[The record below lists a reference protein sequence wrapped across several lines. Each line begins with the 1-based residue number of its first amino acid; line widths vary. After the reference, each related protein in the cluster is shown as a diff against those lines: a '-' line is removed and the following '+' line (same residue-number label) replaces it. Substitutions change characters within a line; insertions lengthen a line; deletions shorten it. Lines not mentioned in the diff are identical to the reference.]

1 MSTGDDNHSDN
12 AVRLMQDLLKNTN
25 IPCYVVDSEYGAY
38 QRHCFTENA
47 REDLLIGAFTY
58 SSARFPQSGSTDGKV
73 CSSGRGYEELEI
85 LK

>member
-58 SSARFPQSGSTDGKV
+58 SSARFPKAVARMEKSAPPGADTKSWK
-73 CSSGRGYEELEI
+73 Y
-85 LK
+85 